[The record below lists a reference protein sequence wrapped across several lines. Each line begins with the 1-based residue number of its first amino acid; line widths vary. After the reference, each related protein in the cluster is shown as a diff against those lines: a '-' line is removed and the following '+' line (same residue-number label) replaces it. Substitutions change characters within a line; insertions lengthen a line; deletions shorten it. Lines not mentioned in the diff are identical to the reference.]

1 MPRRKDHAGNFLLAF
16 IYSAISRPLSSP
28 LAGLGEEQVLVGA
41 GLWDLDPGDL
51 AQIPVLPP
59 STTQPQ
65 ARHFIS
71 LSFHFLS
78 YALNSNKLAG
88 LL

>member
-1 MPRRKDHAGNFLLAF
+1 MLEVVVAVAARRRQ
-16 IYSAISRPLSSP
+16 I
-28 LAGLGEEQVLVGA
+28 
-41 GLWDLDPGDL
+41 W

-59 STTQPQ
+59 STMQPQ

-78 YALNSNKLAG
+78 YTLNSTKLAG

>member
-1 MPRRKDHAGNFLLAF
+1 M
-16 IYSAISRPLSSP
+16 
-28 LAGLGEEQVLVGA
+28 LVGA

-78 YALNSNKLAG
+78 YTLNSNKLAG